1 MIKQNVK
8 ELLEK
13 VSSITCSKYDL
24 NDSYVLEVAL
34 EELLNCYEELQDTF
48 IEYDRRINEHY
59 KEKQFDPYYEYGVSE
74 DEFH

>member
-1 MIKQNVK
+1 MK

-59 KEKQFDPYYEYGVSE
+59 KGKQFDPYYEYGVSE